1 MSAKRRVPPVAGG
14 VAKKKSPSAKSPRGS
29 ALDRVRGLRAFG
41 AKISNRMRAFPE
53 TIRASRLAVDR
64 ASSSRNDLRRRLR
77 GTSRDR
83 WPRGQRVGV
92 DDDGRDGT
100 DLRGRL
106 APRGDAAR
114 AARGTSTRE
123 TRRER
128 DLRDVI
134 DARESTGVGSRAHPK
149 GGDRRVNELLR
160 SLSLERYRDVFS
172 AEEIDMDALRAMRDV
187 DFEKLGVPYGPKV
200 KIIANLRANRRG

>member
-14 VAKKKSPSAKSPRGS
+14 VAKKKSPSAESPRGS

-64 ASSSRNDLRRRLR
+64 AASSRDDLRRRLS
-77 GTSRDR
+77 GTSTDR

-92 DDDGRDGT
+92 DDDGRDAM

-106 APRGDAAR
+106 APRGAAAA
-114 AARGTSTRE
+114 AARGKSARE

-134 DARESTGVGSRAHPK
+134 DARDSNGVGSRAHPK
-149 GGDRRVNELLR
+149 GGDRRVNDLLR

-200 KIIANLRANRRG
+200 KIIANLRANRRR

>member
-14 VAKKKSPSAKSPRGS
+14 VAKKKSPRAESPRGS

-41 AKISNRMRAFPE
+41 AKISNRMRAFPD

-64 ASSSRNDLRRRLR
+64 AASSRNDLRRRLS
-77 GTSRDR
+77 GASHDR

-106 APRGDAAR
+106 APREDAAR
-114 AARGTSTRE
+114 DARGTSTRE

-200 KIIANLRANRRG
+200 KIIANLRANRRR

>member
-14 VAKKKSPSAKSPRGS
+14 VAKKKSPRAESPRGS

-64 ASSSRNDLRRRLR
+64 AASSRNDLRRRLS
-77 GTSRDR
+77 GTSHDR

-106 APRGDAAR
+106 APLGDAAR

-200 KIIANLRANRRG
+200 KIIANLRANRRR

>member
-14 VAKKKSPSAKSPRGS
+14 VAKKKSPSAESPRGS

-64 ASSSRNDLRRRLR
+64 AASSRNDLRRRLS
-77 GTSRDR
+77 GTSHDR

-92 DDDGRDGT
+92 DDDGRDEM

-200 KIIANLRANRRG
+200 KIIANLRANRRR

>member
-1 MSAKRRVPPVAGG
+1 MSAKRRVPPVGG
-14 VAKKKSPSAKSPRGS
+14 VAKKKSDSPRGSASGS

-64 ASSSRNDLRRRLR
+64 AASSRNDLRRRLS
-77 GTSRDR
+77 GASHDR

-92 DDDGRDGT
+92 DDDGRDEM

-106 APRGDAAR
+106 APREN

-123 TRRER
+123 GRRER

-134 DARESTGVGSRAHPK
+134 DARESKGVRSRAHPK
-149 GGDRRVNELLR
+149 GGDRRVNALLR
-160 SLSLERYRDVFS
+160 SLSLERYRDVF
-172 AEEIDMDALRAMRDV
+172 AAQEVDMDALRAMRDV

-200 KIIANLRANRRG
+200 KIIANLRANRRR

>member
-14 VAKKKSPSAKSPRGS
+14 VAKKKSPRAESPRGS

-64 ASSSRNDLRRRLR
+64 AASSRNDLRRRLR
-77 GTSRDR
+77 GTSHDR

-92 DDDGRDGT
+92 DDDGRDEM

-106 APRGDAAR
+106 APREN

-123 TRRER
+123 GRRER

-200 KIIANLRANRRG
+200 KIIANLRANRRR

>member
-77 GTSRDR
+77 GTSHDR
-83 WPRGQRVGV
+83 WPRGHRVGV
-92 DDDGRDGT
+92 DDDGRDEM

-106 APRGDAAR
+106 APREN

-123 TRRER
+123 GRRER

-200 KIIANLRANRRG
+200 KIIANLRANRRR

>member
-14 VAKKKSPSAKSPRGS
+14 VAKKKSPAADSPRGS

-64 ASSSRNDLRRRLR
+64 AASSRNDLRRRLS
-77 GTSRDR
+77 GTSHDR
-83 WPRGQRVGV
+83 WPRGHRVGV
-92 DDDGRDGT
+92 DDDGRDEM

-106 APRGDAAR
+106 APRED

-134 DARESTGVGSRAHPK
+134 DARESKGVGSRAHPK

-172 AEEIDMDALRAMRDV
+172 SEEIDMDALRAMRDV

-200 KIIANLRANRRG
+200 KIIANLRANRRR